1 MTPEPT
7 KTPRYVPFITTC
19 GTYFMKVHH
28 LPFTLIYVPLARNII
43 AKKYGDY
50 LEAVHGSL
58 GRYICNEKSFS
69 CMSYLFSQF
78 FKSSSHFVE
87 EGWASSRGRP

>member
-1 MTPEPT
+1 MWHILYESTPPPFYINLCTLGT
-7 KTPRYVPFITTC
+7 KYYSP
-19 GTYFMKVHH
+19 
-28 LPFTLIYVPLARNII
+28 
-43 AKKYGDY
+43 KKYGDY